1 MAEGSKGIIGSVA
14 VHLGIAAVLVGASWY
29 ASHESGTP
37 TKARDPLLVKLD
49 GVLGRDPGLIGEK
62 EGAAR
67 GHESGTQ
74 TGIKPVHIKTLDVE
88 KIKQQAREAQAQAQ
102 ANAERSN
109 AKSDNSKP
117 NKSTATGPSTSRT
130 TFSEFQSKKS
140 SGTSRGTG
148 LVSGVGVVTIK
159 KGHDFGVGNNG
170 GANGSATEQ
179 EIYAGTVTTRF
190 KSAWADIVA
199 AEGAVSAATC
209 GVVLKVDAS
218 GTVSFASWINRPK
231 DPHVA
236 ELVKRACSR
245 IGNCGPPPGRTAFE
259 IEFPNVGVSEG

>member
-37 TKARDPLLVKLD
+37 TKAQDILLVNLD
-49 GVLGRDPGLIGEK
+49 GVPGRKAGLIGEK
-62 EGAAR
+62 EGVAR

-74 TGIKPVHIKTLDVE
+74 TGIKAVHIKTLDVE
-88 KIKQQAREAQAQAQ
+88 KIKQQDREAQAQ
-102 ANAERSN
+102 ANAEHSN
-109 AKSDNSKP
+109 AKSDNTS
-117 NKSTATGPSTSRT
+117 KSTKNSNTGSATNRT
-130 TFSEFQSKKS
+130 TFSDFQSKQKGGAGHTTGS
-140 SGTSRGTG
+140 VGSIGTIS
-148 LVSGVGVVTIK
+148 VK
-159 KGHDFGVGNNG
+159 KGRNYGDGNNG
-170 GANGSATEQ
+170 GANGSATEMQ
-179 EIYAGTVTTRF
+179 IYAGTVTARF

-199 AEGAVSAATC
+199 SDGAASAASC
-209 GVVLKVDAS
+209 GVIVKVDAS
-218 GTVSFASWINRPK
+218 GTVTFASWINRPK

-236 ELVKRACSR
+236 ELVKRACSQ